1 MEIIIKIQERKIR
14 ILLFQ
19 NKKEVDFLNIVEEH
33 SLSEKLLPE
42 IDQLLQKNKL
52 KLEDIEK
59 VAVDSD
65 QEDNFTTTRIAK
77 SVANAWEWNLK
88 KRKIQ

>member
-1 MEIIIKIQERKIR
+1 MEIIIKIKERKIST
-14 ILLFQ
+14 ILLQ

-42 IDQLLQKNKL
+42 IDRLIRKNKL

-59 VAVDSD
+59 VTVDSD

-77 SVANAWEWNLK
+77 SVANAWNWNLK
-88 KRKIQ
+88 NKE

>member
-14 ILLFQ
+14 IILLQ
-19 NKKEVDFLNIVEEH
+19 NKKEVDFFDIVEEH

-42 IDQLLQKNKL
+42 IDRLIQKNKL

-77 SVANAWEWNLK
+77 SVANAWEWV
-88 KRKIQ
+88 RKNK

>member
-1 MEIIIKIQERKIR
+1 MEIIIKIKERKIST
-14 ILLFQ
+14 ILLQ

-42 IDQLLQKNKL
+42 IDRLVRKNKL

-59 VAVDSD
+59 VTVDSD

-77 SVANAWEWNLK
+77 SVANAWNWNLK
-88 KRKIQ
+88 NKE

>member
-1 MEIIIKIQERKIR
+1 LNMEIIIKIQERKIR
-14 ILLFQ
+14 IILLQ
-19 NKKEVDFLNIVEEH
+19 NKKEVDFFDIVEEH

-42 IDQLLQKNKL
+42 IDRLIQKNKL

-77 SVANAWEWNLK
+77 SVANAWEWV
-88 KRKIQ
+88 RKNK

>member
-1 MEIIIKIQERKIR
+1 MEIIIKIQERKISI
-14 ILLFQ
+14 ILLQ
-19 NKKEVDFLNIVEEH
+19 NKKEVDFLDIVEEH

-42 IDQLLQKNKL
+42 IDQLLRKNKL

-59 VAVDSD
+59 VTVDSD

-77 SVANAWEWNLK
+77 SVANAWNWNLK
-88 KRKIQ
+88 NKE

>member
-1 MEIIIKIQERKIR
+1 MEIIIKIKERKIS
-14 ILLFQ
+14 IVLLQ
-19 NKKEVDFLNIVEEH
+19 NEKEVDFLNIVEEY

-42 IDQLLQKNKL
+42 IDRLLRKNKL

-59 VAVDSD
+59 VTVDSD

-77 SVANAWEWNLK
+77 SVANAWEWN
-88 KRKIQ
+88 RTC